1 MPKGRRSRAAIHER
15 LEEHVV
21 ELRTR
26 LGGLP
31 LPEEAEQI
39 WREIWHQE
47 AHHSTALEGNTL
59 VLKQVEELLQQNK
72 AVGNRELKEYMEV
85 TGYAKAAQWVYQ
97 EARRPRELPAE
108 PLLTVQEVR
117 HVHHLVMSDVW
128 AHAPY
133 PNALP
138 EEAPGNW
145 RKHDIHPFPSGMRP
159 PTFPLIPAGVDAWVG
174 LANAAGTGNAPL
186 AEQIATVHAAFERLH
201 PFLDGNGRT
210 GRLLVNLLLIRL
222 GYPPAIIYKRQRAQ
236 YLKALS
242 KADKGDSGP
251 AGEILARAV
260 LDNLMRF
267 VLPGAAG
274 PVKLLP
280 LEALATREHSAV
292 ALQAAARRGALAAQ
306 RNTSGDWLSSKKW
319 VEEYVKNRWGSLRR
333 PRKAARQRGHPL
345 AHRETGAPGD
355 HLTDEEAM
363 ALALE
368 AQRAAR
374 KRLRKAGRGD

>member
-15 LEEHVV
+15 LEEHVSD
-21 ELRTR
+21 LRTR

-59 VLKQVEELLQQNK
+59 ILKQVEELLQQNK
-72 AVGNRELKEYMEV
+72 AVGNKELKEYMEV

-97 EARRPRELPAE
+97 EARRPREGAAA

-128 AHAPY
+128 AHAPH
-133 PNALP
+133 PDTLP

-145 RKHDIHPFPSGMRP
+145 RRHDIHPFPSGMRP
-159 PTFPLIPAGVDAWVG
+159 PSFPLVAAGVDAWVR
-174 LANAAGTGNAPL
+174 LANTAGTGNAPI
-186 AEQIATVHAAFERLH
+186 AEQVATVHAAFERLH

-210 GRLLVNLLLIRL
+210 GRLLANLLLIRL
-222 GYPPAIIYKRQRAQ
+222 GYPPAIIYKRQRSQ
-236 YLKALS
+236 YLTALG
-242 KADKGDSGP
+242 KADTGDSGP
-251 AGEILARAV
+251 AGEILARAI

-267 VLPGAAG
+267 VLPGVAG

-280 LEALATREHSAV
+280 LEALATRKHSAV

-319 VEEYVKNRWGSLRR
+319 VEEYITNRWASLRR
-333 PRKAARQRGHPL
+333 PRKVMEVSP
-345 AHRETGAPGD
+345 
-355 HLTDEEAM
+355 
-363 ALALE
+363 E

-374 KRLRKAGRGD
+374 KRLRTGGRG